1 MHSGTKQ
8 PLSSIEFFVNCIFL
22 SGLTVVHVEDGDMS
36 IGSTSGELKAFTR
49 RGNIDVNLSQ
59 HDDVTLETKEGK
71 LF

>member
-1 MHSGTKQ
+1 M
-8 PLSSIEFFVNCIFL
+8 
-22 SGLTVVHVEDGDMS
+22 VHVEDGDMS

-59 HDDVTLETKEGK
+59 HNDVMLETKKGK